1 MITIKKVEV
10 IRKDYLV
17 TLVMPDGTLFTVM
30 IPLDYASLPSPAFP
44 FGLNL
49 FSTGHYSKG

>member
-10 IRKDYLV
+10 IREDYLV

-30 IPLDYASLPSPAFP
+30 IPLDYASLPSPTFP
-44 FGLNL
+44 FGLN
-49 FSTGHYSKG
+49 FYSTDHYRKA

>member
-10 IRKDYLV
+10 IREDYLV

-30 IPLDYASLPSPAFP
+30 IPLDYASLPSAEFP

-49 FSTGHYSKG
+49 DTIGHYR